1 MPDDI
6 SYFDVAAFLAEI
18 EPDYPNTSKMP
29 NRPTETKAAIVAYS
43 IAVTPLS
50 SAKN

>member
-1 MPDDI
+1 MTEEI
-6 SYFDVAAFLAEI
+6 SYFEVAAFLAEI
-18 EPDYPNTSKMP
+18 EPDYPNISKMP
-29 NRPTETKAAIVAYS
+29 NRPTETKAAIVAYW